1 MLLFRVFAKLHPR
14 RSPNSFPALTPIP
27 CPLLVLPAPSISGS
41 VAEGSP
47 KSHGL
52 NVFADPHPLT
62 PVASIFYKNI
72 GGRGRR
78 SDVQT
83 FRRADVPY
91 PPKSF
96 SCTTYKKPGVGGS
109 PDHYPL
115 SRSLIFRTL
124 FQVPYPVSPFLAT
137 LAKTAGCIPT
147 IPILELAARHSTLAT
162 VLKSFLFT
170 FLRTLLH
177 ARKTQLFCFQAIP
190 HSLRKTT
197 GGWGGAS

>member
-1 MLLFRVFAKLHPR
+1 MLPFRVFAKRISRLIGVPSPR
-14 RSPNSFPALTPIP
+14 RIPIPPSLSPNSHRI
-27 CPLLVLPAPSISGS
+27 IS
-41 VAEGSP
+41 
-47 KSHGL
+47 
-52 NVFADPHPLT
+52 FTDPHPLNS
-62 PVASIFYKNI
+62 VVSYRYKNI

-190 HSLRKTT
+190 HSLRKT
-197 GGWGGAS
+197 